1 MTDTSVPTTT
11 PVLSTTVPS
20 VAERLIEAMADKAVT
35 AVATVLIGAGLL
47 APVGETQFTAV
58 AAGIVVAGANLAWSW
73 ILAHRH
79 DTRLRA
85 AVSSPASLPV
95 SK

>member
-20 VAERLIEAMADKAVT
+20 IGQRLIEALADKAVT
-35 AVATVLIGAGLL
+35 AVATALIGAGLL
-47 APVGETQFTAV
+47 APVGEAQFTAV

-79 DTRLRA
+79 DTRLRS